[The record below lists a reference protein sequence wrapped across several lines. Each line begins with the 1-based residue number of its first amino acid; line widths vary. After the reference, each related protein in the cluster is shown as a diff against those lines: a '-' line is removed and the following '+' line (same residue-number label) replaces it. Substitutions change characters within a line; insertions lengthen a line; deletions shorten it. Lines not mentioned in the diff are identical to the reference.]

1 MPERTTSFFTRDSTA
16 IFFLILPIIFTCLS
30 FFYFTY
36 PLDKEII
43 SLLPIPLF
51 ASLVLLLIGFIF
63 KQSSWGGKARILGWL
78 LFAFYWAT
86 QAQTLYYAE
95 QEDLFNAAVCLI
107 GLYVLSYFAYHEWD
121 ALRKNET
128 ISCLYWLAGAAAI
141 SGLIYFTIELT
152 PLANMLI
159 NVVCEQ
165 SGWLLNVFTGGGV
178 LIDPPHIQYKE
189 AFITIIFACTAVQSM
204 VLFVGMILPISSV
217 PISRRIKGILVTVIP
232 VYFLNL
238 IRNASIVYLVGV
250 NGPDFFG
257 MAHNIIGKGGSLIA
271 LIILLFIVIKIVPEL
286 FDEILSI
293 ADLPKRNG
301 PIEHF
306 IKNMLGK

>member
-1 MPERTTSFFTRDSTA
+1 MPERTTSLFTRDSTA
-16 IFFLILPIIFTCLS
+16 VLFLLLPILFTFLS

-36 PLDKEII
+36 PLDEDVI
-43 SLLPIPLF
+43 SLLSIPLF
-51 ASLVLLLIGFIF
+51 ASLALLLIGFIF
-63 KQSSWGGKARILGWL
+63 KQSSWGGIARILGWL

-121 ALRKNET
+121 ALRKKET

-152 PLANMLI
+152 PLATMLI
-159 NVVCEQ
+159 DVVCEQ
-165 SGWLLNVFTGGGV
+165 SGWLLNVFTGGV
-178 LIDPPHIQYKE
+178 IIDPPHIQYKE
-189 AFITIIFACTAVQSM
+189 AYITIIFACTAVQSM
-204 VLFVGMILPISSV
+204 VLFVGMILPLSSV
-217 PISRRIKGILVTVIP
+217 PLSRRIKGVLVTVVP

-257 MAHNIIGKGGSLIA
+257 MAHNIIGKGGSLLA
-271 LIILLFIVIKIVPEL
+271 LILLLFIVIKIVPEL

-293 ADLPKRNG
+293 ADLPKRNA
-301 PIEHF
+301 PIEQYL
-306 IKNMLGK
+306 KNMLGK